1 MQCLKDEHGY
11 HFNLMGNFKQGWDN
25 FVEDATENDYV
36 NTEDVLDTLSEYIE
50 NLQETMKK
58 KNKKQL
64 DSLMFYY
71 LGHGV
76 RSGGQDILVGTTGNL
91 TTVSSIQKTLQE
103 RIFAKKYCIV
113 LDSCRKPRK
122 GLNVLEDEFIQS
134 EDTNMTVVQGA
145 LRGGVAPDVTE
156 ITMTT
161 SLVKL
166 IGGGKSVKVG
176 DLQEKLNGI
185 WDAAQIQKNQKV
197 MYTAI
202 VTPTPRYENKK
213 FP

>member
-1 MQCLKDEHGY
+1 
-11 HFNLMGNFKQGWDN
+11 
-25 FVEDATENDYV
+25 
-36 NTEDVLDTLSEYIE
+36 
-50 NLQETMKK
+50 
-58 KNKKQL
+58 
-64 DSLMFYY
+64 
-71 LGHGV
+71 
-76 RSGGQDILVGTTGNL
+76 
-91 TTVSSIQKTLQE
+91 
-103 RIFAKKYCIV
+103 
-113 LDSCRKPRK
+113 
-122 GLNVLEDEFIQS
+122 
-134 EDTNMTVVQGA
+134 MTVVQGA

-197 MYTAI
+197 MCTAI